1 MTGFRGIYRHYGAQY
16 DSHMTKKTV
25 LRILYLVHR
34 WLGISLC
41 LLMSTWCASG
51 LVMLWH
57 TWPRPD
63 ENGQQHAHSVLV
75 WPDHVPVL
83 PASVYTMRFQSFRIG
98 MIGQVPVLTLYA
110 QGGAVTAINLRTGE
124 TGAINALESGIN
136 AGRYVKALGGQ
147 GAPQFDGLTTDDQWV
162 LNTHGRAE
170 GFARFRFQNAA
181 RNVVYVSRFTGDVVQ
196 ATTEQSRFW
205 AWIGAIPHWLYPAVL
220 RKHPL
225 VWQQVVIVLSG
236 AGVFLTVTGLWVG
249 VLRLRGAWPFSP
261 YKRWHF
267 VHHVSGTVFGI
278 LALVWITTGLLTM
291 NPAGAFQSDPKKIEP
306 VRITGTV
313 LGQDIVSVL
322 RQIIETAPP
331 DWRGVHSVFVGG
343 KIFLSVM
350 NADGHG
356 MRLDKALQPTALTPT
371 DIERDLQDFGLMS
384 APQKLT
390 FLPEADAYYF
400 SKDTSTRHF
409 PVLRG
414 IAHDGTYFYLN
425 AATGQV
431 EALIDRSGQRSR
443 WFVYG
448 LHDMDFWVW
457 LRHPLARW
465 SVVAALLCGVL
476 AIFLSAVMISVHR
489 LRRHRQ
495 SSAVRKVKQG

>member
-1 MTGFRGIYRHYGAQY
+1 MTR
-16 DSHMTKKTV
+16 KTL
-25 LRILYLVHR
+25 LRTLYLVHR

-41 LLMSTWCASG
+41 LLMSSWCASG

-63 ENGQQHAHSVLV
+63 ENGQQQAHSVLV

-83 PASVYTMRFQSFRIG
+83 PAAFYTTRFQSFRIG

-110 QGGAVTAINLRTGE
+110 QGGQVTAVDLRTGQ
-124 TGAINALESGIN
+124 TGAVNDVESGIN
-136 AGRYVKALGGQ
+136 AGRYVQALGGH

-162 LNTHGRAE
+162 LNTHGRAK

-181 RNVVYVSRFTGDVVQ
+181 HNVVYVSRFTGDVVQ
-196 ATTEQSRFW
+196 ATTAQSRFW

-220 RKHPL
+220 RKHPF

-249 VLRLRGAWPFSP
+249 VLRVRGRWPFSP
-261 YKRWHF
+261 YRRWHF
-267 VHHVSGTVFGI
+267 VHHVSGTVFGS

-291 NPAGAFQSDPKKIEP
+291 NPAGVFQSDSEKIEP

-313 LGQDIVSVL
+313 LGQDLVPVL
-322 RQIIETAPP
+322 RQSIETAPP
-331 DWRGVHSVFVGG
+331 EWRSVHSVLVGG
-343 KIFLSVM
+343 KVFLSVM
-350 NADGHG
+350 KADGHWV
-356 MRLDKALQPTALTPT
+356 RLDKALQPSSLRPT
-371 DIERDLQDFGLMS
+371 ETERDLQEFGLM
-384 APQKLT
+384 APTQKLT
-390 FLPEADAYYF
+390 FLTKADAYYF
-400 SKDTSTRHF
+400 NKDTRTRHF

-414 IAHDGTYFYLN
+414 IARDDTYFYLN
-425 AATGQV
+425 AETGEV
-431 EALIDRSGQRSR
+431 EALIDSSAQRSR

-448 LHDMDFWVW
+448 LHDMDFWAW

-465 SVVAALLCGVL
+465 GLVAPLLCGVL

-495 SSAVRKVKQG
+495 SSAVRRVKQG